1 MHTKTI
7 NFNWT
12 FNNASIHDFKV
23 GKDTA
28 YYRLKKL
35 MPEFV
40 WDITHLEDNPYTF
53 TEVQTLIEGTTVG
66 GYTIADQKQ
75 VINQFKSL
83 KYLLQL
89 IKNDTFEFNQETI
102 LAAHK
107 ILAESEALKWG
118 CIRDGEV
125 RIGGTEHKPPQ
136 AQDLNKL
143 HLDGIAEMS
152 KIESAFERSLVY
164 FCFGSINQFFYDGN
178 KRTSRWAM
186 NGILMSNG
194 YNYLSIPGN
203 KKNLFNDVMVDFYNT
218 KDATQAMLFLTGCYT
233 QDY

>member
-1 MHTKTI
+1 MQAKTI
-7 NFNWT
+7 NFNWE
-12 FNNASIHDFKV
+12 FDNNSILDFKV

-53 TEVQTLIEGTTVG
+53 TEVQTLLEGTTVA
-66 GYTIADQKQ
+66 GYTLADQKQ
-75 VINQFKSL
+75 VINQFESL

-89 IKNDTFEFNQETI
+89 IKYGTFELNQETI

-107 ILAESEALKWG
+107 ILAEGEALKWG

-136 AQDLNKL
+136 AQHLNTL
-143 HLDGIAEMS
+143 HLDGIAEIS
-152 KIESAFERSLVY
+152 KIESAFERGLVY

-186 NGILMSNG
+186 NGVLMSNG
-194 YNYLSIPGN
+194 YNYLSIPGDR
-203 KKNLFNDVMVDFYNT
+203 KHDFNEAMIDFYNT
-218 KDATQAMLFLTGCYT
+218 KDATRVMKFLISCYT
-233 QDY
+233 KD